1 MRAGGRRTRRLKKA
15 MHMCL
20 GVSPYVGTWDKKS
33 RSDSV
38 EMCASRF
45 GYRAA
50 RPIGFVFYC
59 SVNICG
65 PVAFFFFDRGSIGF
79 LRISHDVSSK
89 GGCKTNRTILRNR
102 YIAYIACIM
111 TE

>member
-1 MRAGGRRTRRLKKA
+1 MQ
-15 MHMCL
+15 
-20 GVSPYVGTWDKKS
+20 V
-33 RSDSV
+33 DSV
-38 EMCASRF
+38 
-45 GYRAA
+45 
-50 RPIGFVFYC
+50 IGPLDR
-59 SVNICG
+59 SVLYFTVQSIF
-65 PVAFFFFDRGSIGF
+65 ADRWRFFFDRGSIGF